1 MKKYEAYTNRS
12 NYGKVRVVV
21 TEDGDIFYSATDV
34 ARAMGY
40 RSPRDAVQ
48 THCEGVQSFFH
59 RAGAGFQSMN
69 FIDWLEVPFLAAGMP
84 TERALDVHHWLCKDL
99 PLILIQVASG
109 KMTQPRFLTREGIF
123 CSPGKN
129 DEVDAYLDEAL
140 SFLNQILE
148 RDAKK
153 GGGAYGRTPAVHER

>member
-12 NYGKVRVVV
+12 NYGKIRVVV

-48 THCEGVQSFFH
+48 THCEHIQTFYH

-69 FIDWLEVPFLAAGMP
+69 FIYWMEVPYLAIGMP
-84 TERALDVHHWLCKDL
+84 TERALNVYRWLFKELPPAIQGILAGKYSRSGLLKREGVFYQADKDDNMETNL
-99 PLILIQVASG
+99 NTITLILDQ
-109 KMTQPRFLTREGIF
+109 
-123 CSPGKN
+123 
-129 DEVDAYLDEAL
+129 AL
-140 SFLNQILE
+140 ESK
-148 RDAKK
+148 AKK
-153 GGGAYGRTPAVHER
+153 GGGAHGRTPAVHEG